1 MTLPKLFIS
10 TDENND
16 LTITIIEKDN
26 RELATVKLEE
36 SQAIAL
42 RDTIIEFVTPKPH
55 FRNRAK
61 IMKCLTF
68 LYQTLFG
75 MVLFVLAFSDVDD
88 SILIRLIAIAQVT
101 ILAQTWKV

>member
-1 MTLPKLFIS
+1 MTNPKLFIS

-26 RELATVKLEE
+26 RELATLRFEE

-42 RDTIIEFVTPKPH
+42 RDTIIEFVSPKPH

-61 IMKCLTF
+61 IMKF

-75 MVLFVLAFSDVDD
+75 MVLFVLVFSDVDD